1 MSEVGE
7 NLFGKWLSG
16 QLKNR
21 RWTQA
26 ELARRANMSR
36 SAINGV
42 IQGVRR
48 PGRDFLGA
56 LAKALT
62 LPPEEIFQAAG
73 VIENSNERPIT
84 FAEWVQL
91 FLDAD
96 EDTQKELLD
105 YARFAIERK
114 KVLGQD

>member
-1 MSEVGE
+1 MTDVGE
-7 NLFGKWLSG
+7 NLFGKWLHV

-21 RWTQA
+21 KWTQA
-26 ELARRANMSR
+26 ELARRANLSR

-48 PGRDFLGA
+48 PGRDILGA

-62 LPPEEIFQAAG
+62 LPPEEIFAAAG
-73 VIENSNERPIT
+73 VIDNPTERPIA

-96 EDTQKELLD
+96 DNTQKELLD
-105 YARFAIERK
+105 YARFAMERK
-114 KVLGQD
+114 KPLGED